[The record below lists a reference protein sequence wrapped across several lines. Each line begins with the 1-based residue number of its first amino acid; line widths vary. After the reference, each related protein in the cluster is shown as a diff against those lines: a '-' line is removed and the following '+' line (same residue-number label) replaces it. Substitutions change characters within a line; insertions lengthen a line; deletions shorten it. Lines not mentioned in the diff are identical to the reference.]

1 MPVVY
6 AEAYPTLLGLM
17 VQHDQVSVLE
27 VEAVQFIAGSL
38 GIHDI
43 FVDDESGAL
52 GVSSDALANLAVD
65 GMLARGLF
73 ASIRVTAWFA
83 WRDRGGVPNRP
94 KFAKE
99 VEQLLGGDV
108 VAEVLDEE
116 CAERH

>member
-1 MPVVY
+1 MY

-73 ASIRVTAWFA
+73 TNKHSRHCVVRMERSR
-83 WRDRGGVPNRP
+83 WRT
-94 KFAKE
+94 E
-99 VEQLLGGDV
+99 
-108 VAEVLDEE
+108 
-116 CAERH
+116 